1 MVPLI
6 TWAYLDRRCLRTP
19 VARRGVFSDVCLP
32 PPPLSPLSPNLGP
45 FFSFPSSAHM
55 VLFVLSDFRAPL
67 GNNYDDA
74 VTGHA
79 VTAGR
84 LGITA
89 ITPGGRLVTRVV
101 RDSWNW
107 TKSWNLSSFS
117 RTSNLSVVGRLGIFA
132 QRSRTCKGRSLKN

>member
-1 MVPLI
+1 
-6 TWAYLDRRCLRTP
+6 
-19 VARRGVFSDVCLP
+19 
-32 PPPLSPLSPNLGP
+32 
-45 FFSFPSSAHM
+45 M

-89 ITPGGRLVTRVV
+89 ITPGGGLVTRVM

-107 TKSWNLSSFS
+107 TKIVE
-117 RTSNLSVVGRLGIFA
+117 SVAVLTNVEPVVERLGFFA
-132 QRSRTCKGRSLKN
+132 QRSRTCKGWSMKD